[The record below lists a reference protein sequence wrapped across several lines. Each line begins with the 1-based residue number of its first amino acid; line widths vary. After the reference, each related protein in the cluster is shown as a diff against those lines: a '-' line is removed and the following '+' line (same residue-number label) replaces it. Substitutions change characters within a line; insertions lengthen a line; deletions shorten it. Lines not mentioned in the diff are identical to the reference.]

1 MDTLLQDLRYAT
13 RSLLKSRGFLV
24 VAVLTLALGVGANT
38 AVFSVVDALLLRALP
53 YHDPSRIALLSERAR
68 TEPERQGSTSFL
80 NYLDWRAQASS
91 FEAMGIYQR
100 WQPSLTGLRE
110 PERIRGAIVTSGVL
124 DVFHVTPALGRP
136 MLPAD
141 NEPGRPDVGL
151 VSHAFWKQRLGGDP
165 SAIGR
170 SITLNGAPI
179 EVIGV
184 LPVGFR
190 PPGELDADVWAN
202 NMLDQRDTRG
212 SRYLRVIARLKPG
225 VTLPGARGE
234 MATISRRLAEAYPA
248 TNAGMEAVVT
258 PLRDALVGEGRTPL
272 LLLLA
277 AAGLVLLIA
286 CGNLS
291 NLLIVRGIGRR
302 REFAV
307 RTALG
312 ASRGRTVRQLL
323 AEPVLLAGLGA
334 AAGWLLAAWATPAL
348 IAMGPEYLRS
358 QPLQL
363 DPRLIAFALAVALAT
378 AALAGLAPAIS
389 ASRVDLG
396 TTLKE
401 EVRGAGS
408 RSAASWRGVVTAGQL
423 ALALSLLCGV
433 GLLVR
438 SFMRLAQVD
447 PGIRPDGVLTMSMNL
462 PGAKYPAE
470 RPPLFFRTL
479 LSDVRALPGIRAA
492 AVTSIVPFGGDWD
505 RIAVEVEGQPVR
517 QGTDKPEADRYIVS
531 SGYHATMGVA
541 LLQGRLLDDDDRHDA
556 RLVCL
561 VDEVFAR
568 RIAPGGAAIG
578 MRLKL
583 PGRDSMAAIVGV
595 VRHVKHYGLDA
606 VSGGQIY
613 MSQDQYPWR
622 YMNLVVRTA
631 GDPLSG
637 AAAVRAAVRR
647 LDADQPVYG
656 VSTME
661 RLMGERTATRRFV
674 TLLLGVFSAVAA
686 ALAMLGLYGVIAYTV
701 SQRTREI
708 GIRVALGAQ
717 ARQIAAMVIGQGAT
731 LALAGVLLGL
741 PCAFVLTRALATML
755 FGVSATDPLT
765 FALIPLLL
773 LAVALL
779 ASWLPARR
787 AARVDPM
794 VALRSE

>member
-1 MDTLLQDLRYAT
+1 MDTLIQDLRYAV
-13 RSLLKSRGFLV
+13 RSLLKSPGFTL
-24 VAVLTLALGVGANT
+24 VAVVTLALGVGANT

-68 TEPERQGSTSFL
+68 TEPEREGSTSFL
-80 NYLDWRAQASS
+80 NYLDWRVQASS

-100 WQPSLTGLRE
+100 WRPSLTGLGE
-110 PERIRGAIVTSGVL
+110 PERIQGAIVTSGVL
-124 DVFHVTPALGRP
+124 DVFHVAPVLGRP

-141 NEPGRPDVGL
+141 NEPGHPDVGL
-151 VSHAFWKQRLGGDP
+151 VSHGFWRRHLSGDP
-165 SAIGR
+165 AAIGR
-170 SITLNGAPI
+170 AITLNGAPM

-184 LPVGFR
+184 LPEGFR

-202 NMLDQRDTRG
+202 NALDPRDTRG

-225 VTLPGARGE
+225 ITIPGARSE
-234 MATISRRLAEAYPA
+234 MATISRRLADAYPA
-248 TNAGMEAVVT
+248 TNAGMEAEVT
-258 PLRDALVGEGRTPL
+258 PLRDALVGEARTPL

-277 AAGLVLLIA
+277 AAGLVLLIG

-291 NLLIVRGIGRR
+291 NLLIVRGIARR

-348 IAMGPEYLRS
+348 VALGPEYLRS
-358 QPLQL
+358 QPIGL
-363 DPRLIAFALAVALAT
+363 DPRLIGFALTVALAT
-378 AALAGLAPAIS
+378 VALAGIAPAIR

-396 TTLKE
+396 TILKE

-423 ALALSLLCGV
+423 ALALALLCGV

-438 SFMRLAQVD
+438 SSMRLAQVD

-462 PGAKYPAE
+462 PGAKYPGA

-479 LSDVRALPGIRAA
+479 LSEVRALPGARAA

-505 RIAVEVEGQPVR
+505 RIAVDVEGQLVR

-531 SGYHATMGVA
+531 SGYHAAMGIA
-541 LLQGRLLDDDDRHDA
+541 LVQGRLLDDDDRYDG

-568 RIAPGGAAIG
+568 RIAPGGTAIG

-631 GDPLSG
+631 GDPLSS
-637 AAAVRAAVRR
+637 AAAVRAVVRR

-717 ARQIAAMVIGQGAT
+717 ARQIAAMVVGQGAT

-755 FGVSATDPLT
+755 FGVTATDPLT
-765 FALIPLLL
+765 FALIPILL

-794 VALRSE
+794 VALRNE